1 MSGVPFSARTNP
13 IATGTSA
20 KTLLQLIA
28 ASNHGVHIHEISI
41 SFAGTSNTAAPIR
54 VDVLRQS
61 DAGTM
66 GTSAS
71 TIVKDPDDTDETLQT
86 TRADSASAEPSAG
99 DILMTEYVHP
109 QTGYT
114 WQAPFGK
121 PIKIGGGDR
130 LGIRVTAAA
139 DVNAVCRVRGE
150 E

>member
-1 MSGVPFSARTNP
+1 MAGVRFAARTNP

-20 KTLLQLIA
+20 KTLLQIIA
-28 ASNHGVHIHEISI
+28 ASNHGVLIDEISI
-41 SFAGTSNTAAPIR
+41 SFGGTSNTAAPVR
-54 VDVLRQS
+54 VDVLRQT

-66 GTSAS
+66 TTSAS

-86 TRADSASAEPSAG
+86 TRSDTATAEPSAG

-109 QTGYT
+109 QTGYS

-139 DVNAVCRVRGE
+139 DVNAICRVRGE